1 MSRRSFRVSLD
12 APRPLAALLLV
23 AVASATLT
31 MTGQLEPWAV
41 ATQAATL
48 AAAFLL
54 RERPFSVQR
63 QPWAVNCGL
72 ACVVAGAL
80 SVAMRGAGSLVA
92 LAHFAT
98 LAQGLQLLD
107 ARPRRSEFLLVALA
121 LFQVILASNL
131 TDSVLFPPLLAIFLP
146 TAVWTLLV
154 HTIRTEALEAGDPA
168 SAQRALSTGL
178 LRVTLIASAA
188 SVALALGLFLVLPRL
203 HAGLV
208 RPPMLGGMAPT
219 AGFSERVQ
227 LGDLGRIRSDPTVVL
242 RVETLVGDTAPSEDR
257 YWRGLA
263 FDVFD
268 GASWSIG
275 SKRRTPLAVDAE
287 LGIDLAGGGEPN
299 LVQRILREPVSGGV
313 LFAEGRAT
321 RIEGPLGRLELDA
334 GGGVYAPNRAD
345 ERVRYTIES
354 RTRRRDDAS
363 LQEDVAAPPPR
374 SHDLLALPPL
384 GADVLALARE
394 ATAGARTDAERA
406 AALEAWLR
414 RTGRYTDSPPAA
426 AAGDPRTPIER
437 FLLGERAGHCEYFAS
452 AMVVLA
458 RSVGLPARLV
468 NGFAGGRENE
478 IGGFVE
484 LTRSDAHAWVE
495 IHFENAGW
503 VRYDPTPPDLRLRG
517 LAGMSIFDRM
527 ADLRSALELWWFQ
540 HVVEFDRVDQLRA
553 LRSAWLAW
561 RDWKRE
567 DRQSDARPRP
577 AVSDWRGAL
586 EGLDALPL
594 LGVLGLAGCA
604 AILVLRRAR
613 RGEAG
618 GAPVFYTAA
627 LRLLARRGHVRPLAT
642 PPRRFAR
649 ELEDRLPAAA
659 AAAFAELTESYLSA
673 RFGGRAAD
681 DGPGLLRTL
690 RDSLRA

>member
-1 MSRRSFRVSLD
+1 VSRRSFRVSLD

-23 AVASATLT
+23 AVASTTLT
-31 MTGQLEPWAV
+31 MTGQLEPWAI
-41 ATQAATL
+41 ALQGLTL
-48 AAAFLL
+48 VAAFAL
-54 RERPFSVQR
+54 RERPFALQR
-63 QPWAVNCGL
+63 SAWFVNAGL
-72 ACVVAGAL
+72 AAVVAGAL
-80 SVAMRGAGSLVA
+80 SVAARGAGSLVA

-154 HTIRTEALEAGDPA
+154 HTIRTEALEAGDPGA
-168 SAQRALSTGL
+168 AQRALSRGL
-178 LRVTLIASAA
+178 LRVTLLASAG
-188 SVALALGLFLVLPRL
+188 SVALALALFLVLPRL

-208 RPPMLGGMAPT
+208 RPPMLGGLMPT

-242 RVETLVGDTAPSEDR
+242 RVETLIGAVPPSEDR

-275 SKRRTPLAVDAE
+275 TSRRTPLSLDAE
-287 LGIDLAGGGEPN
+287 LGVELAGGGEPD

-313 LFAEGRAT
+313 LFAEGRTT
-321 RIEGPLGRLELDA
+321 RIEGPLGRLEMDA
-334 GGGVYAPNRAD
+334 GGAVYAPTRAE
-345 ERVRYTIES
+345 ERVRYTMES
-354 RTRRRDDAS
+354 RTTRRDDRA
-363 LQEDVAAPPPR
+363 LRADAAVPPARAPT
-374 SHDLLALPPL
+374 LLALPPL
-384 GADVLALARE
+384 GPEVEALARE
-394 ATAGARTDAERA
+394 ATAGAETDADRA
-406 AALEAWLR
+406 AAIEAWLR
-414 RTGRYTDSPPAA
+414 RTGRYTDTPPPARA
-426 AAGDPRTPIER
+426 DDARTPVER

-458 RSVGLPARLV
+458 RHVGLPARLV

-495 IHFENAGW
+495 IHFEKAGW

-517 LAGMSIFDRM
+517 AAATSLLARM

-561 RDWKRE
+561 RDWTRE
-567 DRQSDARPRP
+567 DGGARAAGAP
-577 AVSDWRGAL
+577 AARGRFAL
-586 EGLDALPL
+586 PGAGALPL
-594 LGVLGLAGCA
+594 AAAIAAAGLGLAA
-604 AILVLRRAR
+604 LALRRRRAR
-613 RGEAG
+613 EDAG
-618 GAPVFYTAA
+618 PPAFYTAA
-627 LRLLARRGHVRPLAT
+627 LRLLARRGHVRPASAT
-642 PPRRFAR
+642 PRRFAR
-649 ELEDRLPAAA
+649 DVAPALPAPAA
-659 AAAFAELTESYLSA
+659 EAFAALTERYLAA
-673 RFGGRAAD
+673 RFGGLEAG

-690 RDSLRA
+690 RDSLRG